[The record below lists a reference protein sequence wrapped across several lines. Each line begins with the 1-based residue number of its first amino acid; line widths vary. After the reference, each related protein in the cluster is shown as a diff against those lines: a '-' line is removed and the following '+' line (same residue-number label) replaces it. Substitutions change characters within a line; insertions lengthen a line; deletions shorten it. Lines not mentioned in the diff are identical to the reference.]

1 MSFLSSSMVL
11 ADTSARF
18 ANVSMSWIDWLI
30 VIIPVAFIYYMGI
43 RSRRYVR
50 SVADFLSA
58 GRVCGRYVINVG
70 DIANALSIIGIVSML
85 EVNYKSGFAITYWSS
100 MLIPITVFMGL
111 TGFCSYRF
119 RETKAMSLGQYLEMR
134 YSRKFRIFAA
144 SLRTLSEVIANSIMP
159 AIAAR
164 FFIFFLDWPRYID
177 ICGIQVSTFMLI
189 MFVCLFIAISII
201 CFGGTLA
208 LIITDSIQGMFIYPL
223 MAVFVIYIL
232 CNFSWGEEIVPV
244 MTDRV
249 PGQSFINPFD
259 IGELKDFNLFSLLI
273 IPIFNS
279 FIHRCSWI
287 GAGYSTAAKT
297 PHESKMGGLLGAWRN
312 ALNTMM
318 YVLFALMLITLL
330 NHKNLAGDAAHVRNE
345 LVKKINTEPML
356 NLSDDMKQRLDK
368 VADENTAP
376 LVHEIG
382 KDAPMSSDKNLDTK
396 YLEPFKQELL
406 KGEKDK
412 VYVDEEER
420 KAEGNAKFQQYRTY
434 FHQLKFAIAMK
445 EMLPVGMMG
454 LFFLMLVMA
463 MISTDDT
470 RIYSASLTF
479 TQDVIVPL
487 CKKPL
492 TMEQHVL
499 ALRISSIAVGVI
511 FFFASIF
518 MAQLSYVN
526 LFVTII
532 CSMWLGGCGPVMVF
546 GLYSRIG
553 TTAAAWTSLLTGMFL
568 SLVSIAIDRNW
579 ADVIYPWLERHHWTE
594 SVGNVLEKI
603 SDPLPWI
610 QWEMNAQRCPIN
622 AYEFSFFISLLTLAL
637 YIIVSYLTCKKPFN
651 LDRMLHRGKYN
662 LDGENKDTEKLTFKN
677 AFRKLLGITPEYS
690 KGDKAI
696 AWGFFIYSFVYQFFI
711 VFLLVLIL
719 NLTGVWQVEWW
730 SKYFFVV
737 QLLIPGILAFV
748 TTFWF
753 GYGGIKDLIQ
763 LFRDLETRTVNH
775 LDNGTVDGH
784 VSLADKAQ
792 LEAVEE
798 KSDTEEK

>member
-1 MSFLSSSMVL
+1 MIA
-11 ADTSARF
+11 ADATLTKF
-18 ANVSMSWIDWLI
+18 GNVSMTWIDWLI
-30 VIIPVAFIYYMGI
+30 VIIPVAFVYYMGL
-43 RSRRYVR
+43 RSRKYVR

-85 EVNYKSGFAITYWSS
+85 EQNYKSGFAITFWSS
-100 MLIPITVFMGL
+100 MLIPVTVFMGL

-119 RETKAMSLGQYLEMR
+119 RETKAMSLGQFLEMR

-189 MFVCLFIAISII
+189 MAVCLFIAISII
-201 CFGGTLA
+201 CYGGTLA

-223 MAVFVIYIL
+223 MAVFVIFVL
-232 CNFSWGEEIVPV
+232 VNFDWSSEIVPV
-244 MTDRV
+244 MNDRV
-249 PGQSFINPFD
+249 EGQSFLNPFD
-259 IGELKDFNLFSLLI
+259 IGDLKDFNLFSLLI

-279 FIHRCSWI
+279 FIHRSSWI

-297 PHESKMGGLLGAWRN
+297 PHESKMGGLLGTWRN

-318 YVLFALMLITLL
+318 YVLFAIMLITLF
-330 NHKNLAGDAAHVRNE
+330 NHAAYKEDANIVRKELASKVNE
-345 LVKKINTEPML
+345 EPML
-356 NLSDDMKQRLDK
+356 NLSPERKSALDEV
-368 VADENTAP
+368 VANQQPIEHKIGEDAP
-376 LVHEIG
+376 LSA
-382 KDAPMSSDKNLDTK
+382 DNNLDTK
-396 YLEPFKQELL
+396 FLKPIEEELL
-406 KGEKDK
+406 KGDPNKE
-412 VYVDEEER
+412 YVDEEARE
-420 KAEGNAKFQQYRTY
+420 ADGNATFQQYRTY
-434 FHQLKFAIAMK
+434 FHQLKFAVAMK

-492 TMEQHVL
+492 TMEQHVM

-518 MAQLSYVN
+518 MAQLSYVS

-532 CSMWLGGCGPVMVF
+532 CSMWLGGCGPVMLF

-568 SLVSIAIDRNW
+568 SLAAILIDRNW
-579 ADVIYPWLERHHWTE
+579 ADAIYPWLERHNWTE
-594 SVGNVLEKI
+594 SVGTVLEKI

-610 QWEMNAQRCPIN
+610 QWTMNPKRCPIN
-622 AYEFSFFISLLTLAL
+622 AYEFSFFISILTLIL
-637 YIIVSYLTCKKPFN
+637 YIVVSYLTCKKPFN

-677 AFRKLLGITPEYS
+677 AFRKLLGITPEYT

-696 AWGFFIYSFVYQFFI
+696 AWGFFIYSFIYQFFI

-719 NLTGVWQVEWW
+719 NLTGVWKVEWW
-730 SKYFFVV
+730 SKYFFIV
-737 QLLIPGILAFV
+737 QLVVPGCMAFV
-748 TTFWF
+748 STFWF

-784 VSLADKAQ
+784 VSLADKAE
-792 LEAVEE
+792 LEALDADKDSDE
-798 KSDTEEK
+798 KAE